1 MFVQRLYWFESS
13 IEGDNIITQDVD
25 KEEEPQKIKQNE
37 S

>member
-13 IEGDNIITQDVD
+13 IEEDNIITQDVD